1 MHFVD
6 SLKRVSALTW
16 QGMEYRIELLSNE
29 LHEDK
34 RRLLILVALVQ
45 VAFLSA
51 FMAFLCLN
59 VLLFVLFWNTHRT
72 ALAIALSAFYFV
84 ITIVVGVVIRWLS
97 KTAPHPFATTL
108 EELKKDRAALT
119 GREP

>member
-97 KTAPHPFATTL
+97 KTA
-108 EELKKDRAALT
+108 RI
-119 GREP
+119 RSRRRSRS